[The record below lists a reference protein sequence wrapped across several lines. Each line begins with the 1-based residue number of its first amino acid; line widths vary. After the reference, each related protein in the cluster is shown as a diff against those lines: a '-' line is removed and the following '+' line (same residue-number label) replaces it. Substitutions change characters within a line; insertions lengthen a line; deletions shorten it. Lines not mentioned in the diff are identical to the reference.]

1 MSISSNETKTGQ
13 RPASGVTKAESL
25 GYRKPKYIERK
36 KPTQFNSKREK
47 WQYMQDHGLS
57 EIYQLVKDIFG
68 DIGEPEIFI
77 APVE

>member
-1 MSISSNETKTGQ
+1 MSYSSKEIPTGK
-13 RPASGVTKAESL
+13 RPQSGVTKAESL
-25 GYRKPKYIERK
+25 GYQKPKYIKRK
-36 KPTQFNSKREK
+36 KPTQFSSKREK